1 MPSGTVILMIL
12 IILYRFFAS
21 GTVILTILFDKITVP
36 LALFDRTAPSGTV
49 ILTIFV
55 MSLAR
60 CDGLPPMAS
69 GTVILTIFIDFYK
82 FYASGTV
89 ITEWNCNSDD
99 FRYDLCTLRWLIAN
113 GEWNCNFDNFYRFL

>member
-1 MPSGTVILMIL
+1 MPSGTVIL
-12 IILYRFFAS
+12 
-21 GTVILTILFDKITVP
+21 TIVFNQISPSLGIYDINM
-36 LALFDRTAPSGTV
+36 PSGTV

-55 MSLAR
+55 MIIAR
-60 CDGLPPMAS
+60 CDGLSPMAS
-69 GTVILTIFIDFYK
+69 GTVMFTIFIDFYK